1 MMIIDKNKEATE
13 TCSVD
18 LKQMTLKVE

>member
-1 MMIIDKNKEATE
+1 MIIDKNKEATE